1 MPSVQQLNQCLAQLG
16 ELRPDFAQKR
26 KRGIAP
32 HKPLLLL
39 AIIDMAQEGCLADR
53 QVALSVGLAFRFGEY
68 WRAVAERRGTKPD
81 VRLPFF
87 HLRTAGF
94 WQPLDSEG
102 RPAAARQLASTAL
115 LAEDFFAC
123 LLDANFRD
131 QARRKLI
138 SRWFEQ
144 PAERVAL
151 YTMVGLP
158 IPSADSQIADSKLG
172 EMQDAKERGREG
184 RFRNT
189 VIPAYDFTCALT
201 GYRVNTFRES
211 IVDAAHIHQFG
222 RGGANDPRNGIALCK
237 NAHWLFDRGL
247 WSLTDDYRVI
257 VTQEDFLEAGPE
269 AFLLRRMIGKVIG
282 LPNQAHLRP
291 DPKYLAW
298 HRQHALGGSRGG
310 HLTRGA

>member
-1 MPSVQQLNQCLAQLG
+1 MP
-16 ELRPDFAQKR
+16 
-26 KRGIAP
+26 
-32 HKPLLLL
+32 
-39 AIIDMAQEGCLADR
+39 
-53 QVALSVGLAFRFGEY
+53 LSVGLAFRFEEY

-87 HLRTAGF
+87 HLKTSGF
-94 WQPLDSEG
+94 WEPLGPDG
-102 RPAAARQLASTAL
+102 RPAAARQLASSARISR
-115 LAEDFFAC
+115 DFFAC
-123 LLDANFRD
+123 LLDPAFRD

-144 PAERVAL
+144 ASERIAL

-158 IPSADSQIADSKLG
+158 VPTTDCQAADSKLG
-172 EMQDAKERGREG
+172 EVQDAKERGREG

-201 GYRVNTFRES
+201 GYRVSTMRES

-222 RGGANDPRNGIALCK
+222 RGGGNDPRNGIALCK

-257 VTQEDFLEAGPE
+257 VTKDDFLESGPE
-269 AFLLRRMIGKVIG
+269 AFQLRKMVDKVIG
-282 LPNQAHLRP
+282 LPRQEHLRP
-291 DPKYLAW
+291 DPRYLAW
-298 HRQHALGGSRGG
+298 HREHVLDPQHKSASALTAS
-310 HLTRGA
+310 